1 MPGHDHGLVVFKMER
16 ERPAMTVFKNILYYV
31 KDKHIRAHDLA
42 TKGDVPVVVVHRGLP
57 GQYPPPRALSFNA
70 AENSLLL
77 TSDAEG
83 GMYTMHSLPK
93 TLTGE
98 IANSTFDA
106 KRGSGGTA
114 LFIARNKFA
123 IHDKATQV
131 CYCLCFN

>member
-1 MPGHDHGLVVFKMER
+1 
-16 ERPAMTVFKNILYYV
+16 MTVFKNILYYV